1 MAQWVFLVK
10 KHVYEPEAQVHNTHI
25 VLSRMVSISWSI
37 LLMGP
42 DTIKRP
48 GKGEFSLL
56 ELICL
61 FFLPSHICTFD
72 FEGWGG
78 GQAGAFRP
86 KPGLK
91 IPLVSCFSSNELG
104 LQASYYMTELY
115 Y

>member
-1 MAQWVFLVK
+1 MSQPHALPNAFSERSLILQILWMAQWVFLVK

-48 GKGEFSLL
+48 GKGEFGLL

-78 GQAGAFRP
+78 GGGRQ
-86 KPGLK
+86 GL
-91 IPLVSCFSSNELG
+91 SD
-104 LQASYYMTELY
+104 
-115 Y
+115 